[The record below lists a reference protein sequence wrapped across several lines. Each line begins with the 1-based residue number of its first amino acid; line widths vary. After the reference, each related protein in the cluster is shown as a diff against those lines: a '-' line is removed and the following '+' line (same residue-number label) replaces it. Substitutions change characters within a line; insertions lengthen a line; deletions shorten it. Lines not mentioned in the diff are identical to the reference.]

1 MSKPLVVVSPHQLGR
16 DGARQRLDTGLEA
29 LKSRFGGQ
37 VTSVDTTWAGDHLD
51 LVVKAVGQSVT
62 AALDVADDSVRVEV
76 HLPWMLALIA
86 EKAKNMIQ
94 KEGQLLLE
102 KKPTQTT

>member
-1 MSKPLVVVSPHQLGR
+1 MSKPLVVVIPHQLGR
-16 DGARQRLDTGLEA
+16 AGARQRLDSGIEA
-29 LKSRFGGQ
+29 LKSKFGSQ
-37 VTSVDTTWAGDHLD
+37 ISSVEANWTADRLD

-62 AALDVADDSVRVEV
+62 AALDVAEDSVRVEV
-76 HLPWMLALIA
+76 QLPWMLALIA

-102 KKPTQTT
+102 KKKTT